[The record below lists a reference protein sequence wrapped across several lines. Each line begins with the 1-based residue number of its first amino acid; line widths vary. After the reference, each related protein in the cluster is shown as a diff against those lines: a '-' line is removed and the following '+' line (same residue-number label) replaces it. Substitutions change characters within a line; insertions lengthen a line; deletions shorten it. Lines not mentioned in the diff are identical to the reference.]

1 MTSKNQ
7 VPHHGAD
14 LEGVPLLTQ
23 LPLRRSRLSSV
34 APPPPTDRR
43 FFQNFMTPLLNM
55 VLVLSRHVTS
65 HGFWSQNCMI
75 LRLTSPQHRQPLA
88 SSALTVHSPPRLHL
102 HLLTNLA
109 ASQPK
114 G

>member
-7 VPHHGAD
+7 EPHHDAD

-43 FFQNFMTPLLNM
+43 FFQNFMILNI
-55 VLVLSRHVTS
+55 VLVLSRH
-65 HGFWSQNCMI
+65 
-75 LRLTSPQHRQPLA
+75 
-88 SSALTVHSPPRLHL
+88 
-102 HLLTNLA
+102 
-109 ASQPK
+109 
-114 G
+114 

>member
-1 MTSKNQ
+1 MVNYKMCERKVESLIIDSKNQ
-7 VPHHGAD
+7 VPH

-55 VLVLSRHVTS
+55 VLVLSRH
-65 HGFWSQNCMI
+65 
-75 LRLTSPQHRQPLA
+75 
-88 SSALTVHSPPRLHL
+88 
-102 HLLTNLA
+102 
-109 ASQPK
+109 
-114 G
+114 

>member
-7 VPHHGAD
+7 VPHHDAD

-55 VLVLSRHVTS
+55 VLV
-65 HGFWSQNCMI
+65 
-75 LRLTSPQHRQPLA
+75 
-88 SSALTVHSPPRLHL
+88 SSLH
-102 HLLTNLA
+102 
-109 ASQPK
+109 
-114 G
+114 